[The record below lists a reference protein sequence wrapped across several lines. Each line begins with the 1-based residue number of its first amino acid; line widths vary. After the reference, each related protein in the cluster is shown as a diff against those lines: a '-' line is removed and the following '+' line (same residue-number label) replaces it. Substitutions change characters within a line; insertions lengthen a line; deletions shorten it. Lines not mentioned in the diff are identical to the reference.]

1 MTLRSSDLQ
10 SDSDLDSICNSCDV
24 FNYVQKVWGEGQTHV
39 LPILYQMF
47 KASGGVKRFLNN
59 VNKNC
64 GMAEVGHH

>member
-1 MTLRSSDLQ
+1 MASRRSDLQ

-24 FNYVQKVWGEGQTHV
+24 QKVWGEGQTPV
-39 LPILYQMF
+39 LPISYQMF
-47 KASGGVKRFLNN
+47 KARGGGVKRFLNN